1 MQNGKYVIY
10 VSPSVQEHNIGIGNY
25 GSEEAEMNDT
35 ADILCEF
42 LKIDGRFIVY
52 RNKPEMNLKQ
62 IIADSN
68 AKKVDLHIAIH
79 SNACNGK
86 ARGTE
91 VFYNLLSVRGKKLA
105 QYIYNNME
113 AITPSK
119 DRGIKGTLSLG
130 EVKTKAVAALI
141 EVAFHDNLQDAKWI
155 MANKKAI
162 AKAIYQGIIKYLREG
177 K

>member
-1 MQNGKYVIY
+1 MYKIY
-10 VSPSVQEHNIGIGNY
+10 ISPSVQEKNIGYGNY
-25 GSEEAEMNDT
+25 GSEEKEMNII
-35 ADILCEF
+35 ADFLCT
-42 LKIDGRFIVY
+42 LLRNDGRFIVY

-79 SNACNGK
+79 SNASDGK

-91 VFYNLLSVRGKKLA
+91 VWYNLLSVNGKKLA
-105 QYIYNNME
+105 KCIYDIL
-113 AITPSK
+113 AILTPTA

-130 EVKTKAVAALI
+130 EVKVKAVSCLI
-141 EVAFHDNLQDAKWI
+141 ETIFHDNKDDAQWLLGHRQ
-155 MANKKAI
+155 AVS
-162 AKAIYQGIIKYLREG
+162 KAIYQGILKYLEVA